1 MDRNLK
7 YYVDYYDAEQE
18 RNNRLVCMSSDDAF
32 ETKKVLSENERF
44 QNLQVIEEVI
54 LDRVIG

>member
-1 MDRNLK
+1 MESNVN
-7 YYVDYYDAEQE
+7 YYVSYYDAEQE
-18 RNNRLVCMSSDDAF
+18 RDNRLVCISSDDAF